1 MTALFVFLVFVVIFA
16 LVTVGMWR
24 SLQNRGRTSK
34 ANMISKAYGYQIRN
48 WHETSYKGGK

>member
-24 SLQNRGRTSK
+24 SLQVRGKMSK
-34 ANMISKAYGYQIRN
+34 HRAIYKAYAGQLFAH
-48 WHETSYKGGK
+48 HETSYKGGK